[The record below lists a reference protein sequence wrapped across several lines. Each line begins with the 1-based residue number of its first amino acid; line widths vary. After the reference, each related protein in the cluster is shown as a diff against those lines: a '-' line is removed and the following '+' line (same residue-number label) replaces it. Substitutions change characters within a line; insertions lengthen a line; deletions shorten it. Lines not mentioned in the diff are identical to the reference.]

1 MNNDDMKVLLDE
13 EFATQQQQTEL
24 QPEQE
29 NSSDNKSVKKKT
41 AKIKKTKE
49 KKVKEKKVK
58 EKKVKEKK
66 DKEKKVKEKSS
77 GQKKFSI
84 PLFKRHKKVQEEPPV
99 DVEESTETVAAEPGI
114 EAGIETIAESGM
126 ESGIEAV
133 AEPGMEDGKKPG
145 KKSAKKQGKKFINKA
160 DKKSGKKVGILD
172 YLQNGIPIKIKLI
185 GAFSIPII
193 FIIIL
198 GTVSFKTASSAI
210 QNSFTEASGAT
221 VNQVAKYYDLLF
233 ANVKSLSND
242 FVNQEDVKSYYA
254 GSYKND
260 PVGENSVYSGI
271 SSSLISSA
279 TNNSAV
285 KNTLVIGKYGKIITT
300 GTAGD
305 LQTTGEYDNIK
316 KSSEGQLIDSK
327 RTTWVT
333 SREYVDSKVTLPY
346 AVSFARQVVN
356 SSTRGIG
363 YMFVDLDEEY
373 LTTTLDNMDMGKNS
387 VVALVAPDG
396 GEIYGTSSKVDKTG
410 EPLISSSEFFT
421 KALESGEKSGST
433 MVRFN
438 GKKNLFIYA
447 FTDDNF
453 AVVALIPQRTIV
465 AQANTIK
472 YISLGLIFVSF
483 VVAILIGIFLA
494 GNIGSATRKIVKHL
508 ETAASGDLTMAIDV
522 NGKDEFASLAKSTN
536 GMIGNVKRLI
546 DKTQILSKKVDD
558 SIETVTINA
567 KELLSGTKEIT
578 MAIEEIE
585 HGVVQQAEDSEECLR
600 QMDNLSEKINIV
612 SENSE
617 HIAKIAD
624 ETNSIVE
631 SGMDSITEL
640 RSNVESTT
648 QITTQVIRE
657 INALKE
663 SSMAIGR
670 IIDAIN
676 EIADQTNLLSLNAS
690 IEAARAGEAGR
701 GFSVVADEIRKLAD
715 QSVASVNEIRAIVDD
730 INTKTND
737 TVNIA
742 KKAEDVVEVQG
753 RSLSNAE
760 QVFNQIQSKFDLLIN
775 DLDEITSGISIIA
788 DAKSQTIDSIQ
799 SISAVSQQT
808 AAASEEVTE
817 TANRQLEQV
826 EKLNTAA
833 SDLNDN
839 SAELSEAINIFK
851 I

>member
-1 MNNDDMKVLLDE
+1 
-13 EFATQQQQTEL
+13 
-24 QPEQE
+24 
-29 NSSDNKSVKKKT
+29 
-41 AKIKKTKE
+41 
-49 KKVKEKKVK
+49 
-58 EKKVKEKK
+58 
-66 DKEKKVKEKSS
+66 
-77 GQKKFSI
+77 
-84 PLFKRHKKVQEEPPV
+84 
-99 DVEESTETVAAEPGI
+99 
-114 EAGIETIAESGM
+114 
-126 ESGIEAV
+126 
-133 AEPGMEDGKKPG
+133 
-145 KKSAKKQGKKFINKA
+145 
-160 DKKSGKKVGILD
+160 
-172 YLQNGIPIKIKLI
+172 
-185 GAFSIPII
+185 
-193 FIIIL
+193 
-198 GTVSFKTASSAI
+198 
-210 QNSFTEASGAT
+210 
-221 VNQVAKYYDLLF
+221 
-233 ANVKSLSND
+233 
-242 FVNQEDVKSYYA
+242 
-254 GSYKND
+254 
-260 PVGENSVYSGI
+260 
-271 SSSLISSA
+271 
-279 TNNSAV
+279 
-285 KNTLVIGKYGKIITT
+285 
-300 GTAGD
+300 
-305 LQTTGEYDNIK
+305 
-316 KSSEGQLIDSK
+316 
-327 RTTWVT
+327 
-333 SREYVDSKVTLPY
+333 
-346 AVSFARQVVN
+346 
-356 SSTRGIG
+356 
-363 YMFVDLDEEY
+363 
-373 LTTTLDNMDMGKNS
+373 
-387 VVALVAPDG
+387 
-396 GEIYGTSSKVDKTG
+396 
-410 EPLISSSEFFT
+410 
-421 KALESGEKSGST
+421 
-433 MVRFN
+433 
-438 GKKNLFIYA
+438 
-447 FTDDNF
+447 
-453 AVVALIPQRTIV
+453 
-465 AQANTIK
+465 
-472 YISLGLIFVSF
+472 
-483 VVAILIGIFLA
+483 
-494 GNIGSATRKIVKHL
+494 
-508 ETAASGDLTMAIDV
+508 
-522 NGKDEFASLAKSTN
+522 
-536 GMIGNVKRLI
+536 
-546 DKTQILSKKVDD
+546 
-558 SIETVTINA
+558 
-567 KELLSGTKEIT
+567 

-648 QITTQVIRE
+648 QLTTQVIRE

>member
-1 MNNDDMKVLLDE
+1 
-13 EFATQQQQTEL
+13 
-24 QPEQE
+24 
-29 NSSDNKSVKKKT
+29 
-41 AKIKKTKE
+41 
-49 KKVKEKKVK
+49 
-58 EKKVKEKK
+58 
-66 DKEKKVKEKSS
+66 
-77 GQKKFSI
+77 
-84 PLFKRHKKVQEEPPV
+84 
-99 DVEESTETVAAEPGI
+99 
-114 EAGIETIAESGM
+114 
-126 ESGIEAV
+126 
-133 AEPGMEDGKKPG
+133 
-145 KKSAKKQGKKFINKA
+145 
-160 DKKSGKKVGILD
+160 
-172 YLQNGIPIKIKLI
+172 
-185 GAFSIPII
+185 
-193 FIIIL
+193 
-198 GTVSFKTASSAI
+198 
-210 QNSFTEASGAT
+210 
-221 VNQVAKYYDLLF
+221 
-233 ANVKSLSND
+233 
-242 FVNQEDVKSYYA
+242 
-254 GSYKND
+254 
-260 PVGENSVYSGI
+260 
-271 SSSLISSA
+271 
-279 TNNSAV
+279 
-285 KNTLVIGKYGKIITT
+285 
-300 GTAGD
+300 
-305 LQTTGEYDNIK
+305 
-316 KSSEGQLIDSK
+316 
-327 RTTWVT
+327 
-333 SREYVDSKVTLPY
+333 
-346 AVSFARQVVN
+346 
-356 SSTRGIG
+356 
-363 YMFVDLDEEY
+363 
-373 LTTTLDNMDMGKNS
+373 
-387 VVALVAPDG
+387 
-396 GEIYGTSSKVDKTG
+396 
-410 EPLISSSEFFT
+410 
-421 KALESGEKSGST
+421 
-433 MVRFN
+433 
-438 GKKNLFIYA
+438 
-447 FTDDNF
+447 
-453 AVVALIPQRTIV
+453 
-465 AQANTIK
+465 
-472 YISLGLIFVSF
+472 
-483 VVAILIGIFLA
+483 
-494 GNIGSATRKIVKHL
+494 
-508 ETAASGDLTMAIDV
+508 
-522 NGKDEFASLAKSTN
+522 
-536 GMIGNVKRLI
+536 
-546 DKTQILSKKVDD
+546 
-558 SIETVTINA
+558 
-567 KELLSGTKEIT
+567 
-578 MAIEEIE
+578 
-585 HGVVQQAEDSEECLR
+585 
-600 QMDNLSEKINIV
+600 MDNLSEKINIV